1 MGKDG
6 DGVLGCYAYGN
17 GDDIGLRAAI
27 VDPATG
33 EFLRAG
39 ASSPLE
45 STEPEDIARAVKKI
59 ADTFEW
65 NGLIGLGLPGVVTR
79 EDVKADDSSPRLGR
93 LALEEQL
100 HALTGRDIMVMTGA
114 EANGYADVAFGAV
127 SNDTPELVLVVTL
140 GRGIGAAL
148 FEHGMLVRN
157 LYKHHIT
164 REWQDE
170 RWSSAALPDAD
181 TPEGDAAWG
190 AYGERVDAFVAELA
204 AFMKPDAIVISG
216 SAAASFDKWKSG
228 LTTSVPVAASE
239 MGIVAG
245 VKGSAYGAN
254 MQRTTLQELVELRA
268 ALGRRVTEETSGGRD
283 FDEVL
288 HEMFDEIDADGN
300 GYLDVAE
307 IQAAASRV
315 GIKLTETEAEAL
327 VLELDTDTL
336 HRVGISYEEFVEW
349 YRTTKLYEA
358 GEVQQLMS
366 ADDFESALAQE
377 MQSGRLVCLEV
388 GFTFCRPC
396 KAFKPKYER
405 IAKTMANTR
414 MLFVN
419 GNENSSTVELCRD
432 TLKVRS
438 SPSFFFFR
446 DGKEVHRHTG
456 ANEERLKD
464 FLDAFEADPT
474 LVDPPPEEEGE
485 EAERTAEAG
494 AERAAEAKS

>member
-6 DGVLGCYAYGN
+6 DGVLGCYAYGT

-127 SNDTPELVLVVTL
+127 SKDTPELVLVVTL

-170 RWSSAALPDAD
+170 RWSSASLPDAE

-288 HEMFDEIDADGN
+288 HEMFDE
-300 GYLDVAE
+300 V
-307 IQAAASRV
+307 S
-315 GIKLTETEAEAL
+315 K
-327 VLELDTDTL
+327 
-336 HRVGISYEEFVEW
+336 
-349 YRTTKLYEA
+349 
-358 GEVQQLMS
+358 
-366 ADDFESALAQE
+366 
-377 MQSGRLVCLEV
+377 
-388 GFTFCRPC
+388 
-396 KAFKPKYER
+396 
-405 IAKTMANTR
+405 
-414 MLFVN
+414 
-419 GNENSSTVELCRD
+419 
-432 TLKVRS
+432 
-438 SPSFFFFR
+438 
-446 DGKEVHRHTG
+446 
-456 ANEERLKD
+456 
-464 FLDAFEADPT
+464 
-474 LVDPPPEEEGE
+474 
-485 EAERTAEAG
+485 AERGGAPARAPARAPRAG
-494 AERAAEAKS
+494 ARRRSPRRRGARGVAAPRTVR